1 MGMVSFFRLDSAV
14 ASCLNFTFVVSAPG
28 ESRDLAVSVGCLL
41 HGLTHPHFRALG
53 GLWLQKRLTPSPP
66 YCLVSGSFGGTNHT
80 TRRVSVPPSAPG
92 SGTKS
97 SRPRISSSSSQARGV
112 RLLDEFGG
120 VRRGRLGGVVFW
132 TKSGVVNF
140 TCLFDNTSLQF

>member
-53 GLWLQKRLTPSPP
+53 GLWLQKRLTPSPHIAWCRAASVGP
-66 YCLVSGSFGGTNHT
+66 T
-80 TRRVSVPPSAPG
+80 TRRAG
-92 SGTKS
+92 
-97 SRPRISSSSSQARGV
+97 
-112 RLLDEFGG
+112 
-120 VRRGRLGGVVFW
+120 
-132 TKSGVVNF
+132 
-140 TCLFDNTSLQF
+140 